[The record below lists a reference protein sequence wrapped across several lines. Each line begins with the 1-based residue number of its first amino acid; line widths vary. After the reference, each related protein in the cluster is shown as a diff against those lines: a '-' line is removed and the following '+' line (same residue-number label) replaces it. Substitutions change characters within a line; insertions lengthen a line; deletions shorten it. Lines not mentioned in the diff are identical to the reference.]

1 MLGRVKLGGKNEH
14 QGGQVLF
21 HQGKGSRPTL
31 SVPCE
36 FFTFIYRFIF
46 EAVGFIVSSV
56 GLFLGI
62 ALVMRVDGAV
72 SSWFRQ
78 LVLAQQR

>member
-1 MLGRVKLGGKNEH
+1 M
-14 QGGQVLF
+14 
-21 HQGKGSRPTL
+21 
-31 SVPCE
+31 
-36 FFTFIYRFIF
+36 
-46 EAVGFIVSSV
+46 GFIVSSV
-56 GLFLGI
+56 GLFLGL